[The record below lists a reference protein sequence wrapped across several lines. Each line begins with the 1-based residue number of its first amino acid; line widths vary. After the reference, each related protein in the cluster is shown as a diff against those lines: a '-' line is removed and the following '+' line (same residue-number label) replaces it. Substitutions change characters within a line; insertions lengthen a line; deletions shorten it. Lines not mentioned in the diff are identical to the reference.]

1 MFCPKKCDGESKNG
15 KPVEFGE
22 NILLEGKN
30 WGEVVK
36 FTIESLSIRRSRY
49 GYILLDF
56 NFRVV
61 LKVLGFF
68 VILDF
73 PCENENNN

>member
-1 MFCPKKCDGESKNG
+1 MFCPKKCDAESKNG
-15 KPVEFGE
+15 KPVEFRE

-30 WGEVVK
+30 WSEVVK

-56 NFRVV
+56 NCKVV
-61 LKVLGFF
+61 LKVLWWIF
-68 VILDF
+68 VLLDF
-73 PCENENNN
+73 LRKNNN